1 MGGPEVLHWSH
12 MKLITRSLVVSVACL
27 GLTSLLLSPAFA
39 QTDSQVGIWKLNVA
53 KSTYSPGPAP
63 KSATTTIETAGAGAK
78 VSVDQMRADG
88 TASHWGFTADYDGKD
103 NAMTGSNPDADMI
116 ARTRVDANTVQSI
129 SKKDGKVTTTQM
141 SKVSADGKTRT
152 VTTKG
157 MNAAGKKVNNV
168 AVYDKQ

>member
-1 MGGPEVLHWSH
+1 

-27 GLTSLLLSPAFA
+27 GLIALLISPVSA
-39 QTDSQVGIWKLNVA
+39 QIDSQVGIWKLNVA
-53 KSTYSPGPAP
+53 KSKYSPGPAP
-63 KSATTTIETAGAGAK
+63 KSATTTIEAAGAGTK

-88 TASHWGFTADYDGKD
+88 TMTQWGFSADYDGKD
-103 NAMTGSNPDADMI
+103 NPMTGNNPDADMI
-116 ARTRVDANTVQSI
+116 ARTRVDANTIQSI
-129 SKKDGKVTTTQM
+129 SKKDGKVTTTQL

-157 MNAAGKKVNNV
+157 MNAAGKKVDNV